1 MRKIIAF
8 IFLISLSSYSQVG
21 GESIYIFLN
30 LTGSARQA
38 ALGGETLTL
47 IDDVNQP
54 LWNPSVI
61 NEKLSG
67 DLSINYLNYLAD
79 LSYTSISYA
88 HMINKKFGTIQS
100 GITYLNY
107 GKFVGADE
115 NGIENGNFKA
125 YDLALSMGYSYKFT
139 NSNFAV
145 GANIKFINSVID
157 NYSSFGVGA
166 DIGILFNDEMKP
178 YIFTIVLRNV
188 GYQVTLFDEYREN
201 LPVQID
207 LGASYKLRNVPMT
220 WYFTLDNLQKW
231 DLSSP
236 NPSNS
241 ETDIDGNETD
251 ENISFI
257 KNSLR
262 HFIIGVEIFT
272 KGSFN
277 LRLGYNFRRS
287 KELQLI
293 DKRTFAGFTAGFGIK
308 LKKFKFNYAFSKFHP
323 ASNASTFSL
332 LINLN

>member
-21 GESIYIFLN
+21 GESIYVFLN

-67 DLSINYLNYLAD
+67 DLSLNYLNYLAD

-88 HMINKKFGTIQS
+88 YMINKKFGTIQS

-125 YDLALSMGYSYKFT
+125 YDLALSMGYSYKFI
-139 NSNFAV
+139 NSNFVV

-188 GYQVTLFDEYREN
+188 GYQVTLFDEDREN

-251 ENISFI
+251 ENISFV